1 MCTYYLPIKIVY
13 PQKAIFCGYF
23 FSVFFCIRL
32 LSVLR
37 DHRFFHPRHDGQ
49 WPPTSKDFYTRSYP
63 LHYFLIFILEKE
75 PVFPFSML
83 SARQGNY
90 WYHFG
95 WGLNPE
101 PPALEASTLPLGY
114 RGGGISLEWNTMY
127 FHYTLIYITTSI

>member
-1 MCTYYLPIKIVY
+1 MVILHWNKVSCVMKQY
-13 PQKAIFCGYF
+13 IFLF
-23 FSVFFCIRL
+23 FLVFDFCQFCVVIC
-32 LSVLR
+32 
-37 DHRFFHPRHDGQ
+37 FFHPRHNGQ
-49 WPPTSKDFYTRSYP
+49 WPPTSKNFYTRSYP

-127 FHYTLIYITTSI
+127 FHYTLIYITTWI